1 MDKIPEFLDSL
12 RNSARDH
19 GSRKAINVVNA
30 KCNVQEVV
38 TYAEVWEKTGILAT
52 HFLKEGL
59 KKGDRVMIIYPN
71 TAQTEYLLA
80 FLACLRVG
88 IVPVSIYPPNPQK
101 IDQDLVKFQHYV
113 NNAGATTAIT
123 TAEYKRFVQLSSVT
137 KTWAI
142 PSKNWWATDKLV
154 QKKIKIDEVATFYNP
169 TDDDL
174 MFIQYTSG
182 STGLKT

>member
-1 MDKIPEFLDSL
+1 VPEFFESL
-12 RNSARDH
+12 RNSARTC
-19 GSRKAINVVNA
+19 GERPAIHVVNA

-38 TYAEVWEKTGILAT
+38 TYAELWQKTGILAT
-52 HFLKEGL
+52 HFLKEGF

-80 FLACLRVG
+80 FLACLRIG

-101 IDQDLVKFQHYV
+101 IDQDLLKFSHYV
-113 NNAGATTAIT
+113 ENAGATKAIT
-123 TAEYKRFVQLSSVT
+123 TAEYKRFVQLSSMT

-154 QKKIKIDEVATFYNP
+154 QKKIKVNEEATFYTP
-169 TDDDL
+169 HDEDL

-182 STGLKT
+182 STGCCL